1 MKNKETDFLITKQ
14 ANFNYIIKLLTHL
27 NTYLQIGHKDEL
39 VPWYSGFSALR
50 DITVMTFLWQKRQFP
65 NASEKKIIS
74 SKIHRKNGYQKIRL
88 ETYSENPLI

>member
-50 DITVMTFLWQKRQFP
+50 DNIFDFLK
-65 NASEKKIIS
+65 AKKEI
-74 SKIHRKNGYQKIRL
+74 Y
-88 ETYSENPLI
+88 